1 MLYICLHAF
10 FPCNCSSDNRL
21 NSTPKTQA
29 RSYETATIMR
39 NTERA
44 ALAGSQSAFQPP
56 AFVWMTADGSGAQS
70 GGLVTKVSYTEV
82 AKIFIWI
89 GKPK

>member
-1 MLYICLHAF
+1 M
-10 FPCNCSSDNRL
+10 
-21 NSTPKTQA
+21 
-29 RSYETATIMR
+29 ATIVR
-39 NTERA
+39 NTEQA
-44 ALAGSQSAFQPP
+44 ALAGKSERLPAS